1 MNLMK
6 IALGI
11 LAFAVITAVLY
22 VWGLRRSATQTS
34 DLERNLLSKGAAQVL
49 KYLKTHETIGEA
61 ETAELVKGL
70 RASLPWS
77 RQRIAV
83 EDPKTFACRLLEFMT
98 EQLYLERLPDGRC
111 RRRP

>member
-1 MNLMK
+1 MVK
-6 IALGI
+6 IVLGI
-11 LAFAVITAVLY
+11 LAFAVVTAVLY
-22 VWGLRRSATQTS
+22 VWGLRRSATQAS
-34 DLERNLLSKGAAQVL
+34 DLERNLLSKGAARVL
-49 KYLKTHETIGEA
+49 KYLKTHETISEA

-77 RQRIAV
+77 RQRVAV
-83 EDPKTFACRLLEFMT
+83 EDPKTFAGRLLEFML

>member
-1 MNLMK
+1 MVK
-6 IALGI
+6 IVLGI
-11 LAFAVITAVLY
+11 LAFALVTAVLY
-22 VWGLRRSATQTS
+22 VWGLRRSATQAS
-34 DLERNLLSKGAAQVL
+34 DLERNLLSKGAARVL
-49 KYLKTHETIGEA
+49 KYLKTHETISKA

-77 RQRIAV
+77 RQRVAV
-83 EDPKTFACRLLEFMT
+83 EDPKAFAERLLEFMQ